1 MYDVLHVRP
10 TLQTP
15 IFKNQFMQSPPPSP
29 SKGWT
34 QEMEPLPDFDT
45 KLRLE
50 LAQIQAGKNHEL
62 HPSKEVTL
70 LGKSI
75 STPSIVVHVC
85 EEESGVAGLLAKT
98 KVGIRPKNTPCPNL
112 RQNSLE

>member
-1 MYDVLHVRP
+1 MVYVYISF
-10 TLQTP
+10 T
-15 IFKNQFMQSPPPSP
+15 
-29 SKGWT
+29 
-34 QEMEPLPDFDT
+34 
-45 KLRLE
+45 
-50 LAQIQAGKNHEL
+50 GKNHEL

-85 EEESGVAGLLAKT
+85 EEENGVT
-98 KVGIRPKNTPCPNL
+98 GIMARSKIGVRPQNTPRPDPH

>member
-1 MYDVLHVRP
+1 MGM
-10 TLQTP
+10 
-15 IFKNQFMQSPPPSP
+15 ISPPASP
-29 SKGWT
+29 RKGWK
-34 QEMEPLPDFDT
+34 QQKEPKPNFDSALT
-45 KLRLE
+45 LSISKMYP
-50 LAQIQAGKNHEL
+50 GKNHEL

-98 KVGIRPKNTPCPNL
+98 KIGLDQKIHHVLVSGKIL
-112 RQNSLE
+112 WS

>member
-1 MYDVLHVRP
+1 MHHYYKWLGFLYSNSFDRNMSSFTVPYEFL
-10 TLQTP
+10 
-15 IFKNQFMQSPPPSP
+15 IF
-29 SKGWT
+29 
-34 QEMEPLPDFDT
+34 
-45 KLRLE
+45 
-50 LAQIQAGKNHEL
+50 IVGKNHEL

-85 EEESGVAGLLAKT
+85 EEGSSGVSSLIAKS
-98 KVGIRPKNTPCPNL
+98 KIGVRPKNTPCPNSF

>member
-1 MYDVLHVRP
+1 MIGVY
-10 TLQTP
+10 
-15 IFKNQFMQSPPPSP
+15 IF
-29 SKGWT
+29 
-34 QEMEPLPDFDT
+34 
-45 KLRLE
+45 E
-50 LAQIQAGKNHEL
+50 LLTVSYAFFIFIVGKNHEL

-85 EEESGVAGLLAKT
+85 EEGSSGVSSLIAKS
-98 KVGIRPKNTPCPNL
+98 KVGVRPKNTPCPNSF

>member
-1 MYDVLHVRP
+1 MNY
-10 TLQTP
+10 
-15 IFKNQFMQSPPPSP
+15 S
-29 SKGWT
+29 G
-34 QEMEPLPDFDT
+34 FD
-45 KLRLE
+45 
-50 LAQIQAGKNHEL
+50 ISYYFAGKNHEL

-85 EEESGVAGLLAKT
+85 EEENVVNSLMSKSKIGV
-98 KVGIRPKNTPCPNL
+98 RPKNTPCPSF